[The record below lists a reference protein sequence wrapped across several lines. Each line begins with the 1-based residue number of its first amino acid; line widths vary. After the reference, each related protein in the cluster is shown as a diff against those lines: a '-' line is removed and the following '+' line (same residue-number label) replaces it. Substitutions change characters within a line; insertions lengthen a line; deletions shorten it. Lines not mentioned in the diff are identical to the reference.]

1 MPKPRTRP
9 IANESL
15 ATLIRQTGQSYST
28 IAASINDVAAENG
41 FATRY
46 NRGSISN
53 WIAGSQPITEAIPAA
68 VEAFRRLLGIPHL
81 RAGDLGWE
89 DPATDHPD
97 DPWAGDPITWLDYL
111 GRHDMTDMDRR
122 AIMGV
127 GLFSLAAAI
136 APPMPHPQVAEKVG
150 GAARKYPRA
159 GAADAARI
167 REMAELFASMDDRFG
182 GGHAGTAV
190 TTYLRSH
197 VVPLLRGSTGP
208 SRSDVLSA
216 GGELAYLAGFMAS
229 DGGRPGFAQRY
240 YVQAVR
246 IADEAGNATLRATAL
261 RAMAVQALEL
271 GHPDR
276 AIDLADAA
284 AQSLP
289 RACPLRLRAWMTA
302 MRAEAAANNGLG
314 RQARELLR
322 AAERDLDRAESPPKS
337 AWTGGYPRAA
347 LHHQTGLALLASG
360 DLRTAETHLALS
372 VRARQ
377 PNERRTRA
385 LVGSRL
391 AVAQARQQRFS
402 QAAHTVQQI
411 RDDLTMV
418 SSARVTS
425 NLAVLRDA
433 WRLACHDS
441 EVAAADQAIAE
452 ILRMG
457 RRSTP
462 LV

>member
-1 MPKPRTRP
+1 M
-9 IANESL
+9 
-15 ATLIRQTGQSYST
+15 
-28 IAASINDVAAENG
+28 INVVAEENG
-41 FATRY
+41 FVTRY

-53 WIAGSQPITEAIPAA
+53 WIAGTQPITEAIPAA
-68 VEAFRRLLGIPHL
+68 VEAFRRLLGTPHL
-81 RAGDLGWE
+81 SAEDLGWE

-136 APPMPHPQVAEKVG
+136 APPVPLPEIAEKVG

-159 GAADAARI
+159 GGADAARI

-182 GGHAGTAV
+182 GGHARTAV
-190 TTYLRSH
+190 ATYLRSH
-197 VVPLLRGSTGP
+197 VVPLLRGAAGP

-216 GGELAYLAGFMAS
+216 GGELAYLAGYMAS

-261 RAMAVQALEL
+261 RAMAVQAVEL

-302 MRAEAAANNGLG
+302 MRAEAAANTGRA

-347 LHHQTGLALLASG
+347 LHHQTGLALIANG
-360 DLRTAETHLALS
+360 DLGTAETHLATS

-377 PNERRTRA
+377 PNERRSRA

-391 AVAQARQQRFS
+391 AVLQARQRRFG
-402 QAAHTVQQI
+402 AAAQTVQQVE
-411 RDDLTMV
+411 DDLRMV
-418 SSARVTS
+418 TSARVEGE
-425 NLAVLRDA
+425 LAALREL
-433 WRLACHDS
+433 WRPACIDP
-441 EVAAADQAIAE
+441 EVADTDRSVAE
-452 ILRMG
+452 ILRGG
-457 RRSTP
+457 RRRTTP
-462 LV
+462 A